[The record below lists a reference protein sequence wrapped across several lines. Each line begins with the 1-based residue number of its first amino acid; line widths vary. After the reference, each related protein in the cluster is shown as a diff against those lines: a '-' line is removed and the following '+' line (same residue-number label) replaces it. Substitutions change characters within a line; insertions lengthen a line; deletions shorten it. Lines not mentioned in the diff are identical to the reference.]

1 MLKSTSQWI
10 DEFKPKK
17 LEDINTN
24 NEYFVKIINS
34 YIENT
39 NDIPNLILIGENGS
53 GKKTIANL
61 IAEKYQED
69 KYYILYIDSNMN
81 KNREVI
87 QSTKKETANYDVL
100 SFAQKKCIKK
110 KIVIINNFE
119 ELDDDSQHTLR
130 NIMEKYNKTTAF
142 ILLANIKNKII
153 EPIQSRILIFN
164 IEKMTN
170 EHIYNVLYNILKIK
184 EKDINL
190 KLSNPQLKEI
200 LDVISI
206 FSKNDIKCAINYLQ
220 LFSYSPNPTLDNFFI
235 MFNIPSF
242 SKIKQMILATNNIS
256 TLEES
261 YLILHELLLKGHSPI
276 DILQIIINI
285 LTHYDI
291 GLHNKEKYIEYIT
304 EIYVKMDTSPTEL
317 QLYNLLNKFN
327 KIKK

>member
-1 MLKSTSQWI
+1 
-10 DEFKPKK
+10 
-17 LEDINTN
+17 
-24 NEYFVKIINS
+24 
-34 YIENT
+34 
-39 NDIPNLILIGENGS
+39 
-53 GKKTIANL
+53 
-61 IAEKYQED
+61 
-69 KYYILYIDSNMN
+69 
-81 KNREVI
+81 
-87 QSTKKETANYDVL
+87 
-100 SFAQKKCIKK
+100 
-110 KIVIINNFE
+110 
-119 ELDDDSQHTLR
+119 
-130 NIMEKYNKTTAF
+130 
-142 ILLANIKNKII
+142 
-153 EPIQSRILIFN
+153 
-164 IEKMTN
+164 MTN

-200 LDVISI
+200 LEVISI

-256 TLEES
+256 TLEKS

-291 GLHNKEKYIEYIT
+291 GLRNKEKYIEYIT

-327 KIKK
+327 KIKT